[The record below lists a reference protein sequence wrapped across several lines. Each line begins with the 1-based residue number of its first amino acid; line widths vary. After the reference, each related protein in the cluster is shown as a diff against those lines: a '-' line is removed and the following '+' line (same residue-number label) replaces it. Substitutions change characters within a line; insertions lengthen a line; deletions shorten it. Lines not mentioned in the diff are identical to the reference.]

1 MNFLNALPF
10 DTLLWLVP
18 FLFMLHN
25 MEEAPL
31 MEEWSRQLPLKIR
44 LIESRRQV
52 VIAVTLLTLISFL
65 LTYLG
70 LKVMTKHAGQMLIF
84 SMQMTMGL
92 NVFFPHLLLAVRFRR
107 YNPGLVTA
115 LFLTLPFSI
124 YLFQRALNENLLTPN
139 ELWILLGL
147 SPLIMIVSI
156 FISLKL
162 GKLFGQVGS

>member
-1 MNFLNALPF
+1 
-10 DTLLWLVP
+10 
-18 FLFMLHN
+18 
-25 MEEAPL
+25 MEEAPG
-31 MEEWSRQLPLKIR
+31 MEKWSRQLPLKIR

-52 VIAVTLLTLISFL
+52 IMAVTLLTLISFL

-124 YLFQRALNENLLTPN
+124 YLFQRAFNENLLVWG
-139 ELWILLGL
+139 EFWFLLVL
-147 SPLIMIVSI
+147 SPLIMIASI
-156 FISLKL
+156 VISLKAA
-162 GKLFGQVGS
+162 KMFS